1 MAAPQQSTLQLAGES
16 QPRDFFL
23 EPDASARVKIAE
35 HLGILAIRKL
45 RFQGIVE
52 PKGNTD
58 WRLKGRLGAT
68 VVQPCVVTL
77 EPVATRI
84 DTDVVRNFVSALPD
98 IGDASEVEMPEDDSL
113 EPLTDMIDLEAIF
126 VEALALN
133 LPDFP
138 RAEGVDA
145 IDLSVTEPG
154 KFPMTDENA
163 KPFAG
168 LASLRDSLK
177 NDDENNS

>member
-1 MAAPQQSTLQLAGES
+1 MAASQQTTLKLAGES
-16 QPRDFFL
+16 QPQEFLL
-23 EPDASARVKIAE
+23 EPDANTRAKIAE
-35 HLGILAIRKL
+35 DLSILAIRKL
-45 RFQGIVE
+45 RFHGMVE
-52 PKGNTD
+52 PKGDTD

-77 EPVATRI
+77 EPVSNRI

-113 EPLTDMIDLEAIF
+113 EPLTDMIDLEAIL

-145 IDLSVTEPG
+145 IDVNVTEPG
-154 KFPMTDENA
+154 KSPMTDEYA

-177 NDDENNS
+177 NDDKNNT

>member
-1 MAAPQQSTLQLAGES
+1 MAASQQTTLTLAGES
-16 QPRDFFL
+16 QPQEFLL
-23 EPDASARVKIAE
+23 EPDANARTTIAE
-35 HLGILAIRKL
+35 DLGILAIRKL
-45 RFQGIVE
+45 RFQGMVKPE
-52 PKGNTD
+52 GDTD
-58 WRLKGRLGAT
+58 WRLNARLGAT
-68 VVQPCVVTL
+68 VVQSCVVTL

-84 DTDVVRNFVSALPD
+84 DTDVVRNFVSGLPD

-113 EPLTDMIDLEAIF
+113 EPLSDMIDLEAIL